1 MRLQVAIREGTRD
14 THILG
19 FGGSNGSAMD
29 TLDAAI
35 REAGASAYVIYAT
48 SADPA
53 MRYLSGFSTTDPFL
67 YIRKPGQPGLII
79 ISPMEYERAVRE
91 SGAEVMTR
99 SEAGYLDYLGEE
111 GDPWKALARVIRE
124 RAGGD
129 LLVPP
134 GFPYILAQE
143 LLPATAL
150 TVDRG
155 AVDRMRSVKTAT
167 EIAAIERAQRAGE
180 SALAAARD
188 LLRRAGK
195 GPGGELVDPRTNE
208 TITSESLR
216 STMHRVLV
224 SSGCRPTDT
233 IASCGTEAAL
243 PHSVGHGP
251 VYADQ
256 PIVIDIFPQEI
267 ATGYHADMTRTLVA
281 GEPEEAIAE
290 MYAAVAEAKRRAIA
304 LIRPGVTG
312 EEVYTAVK
320 DCFAEAGFGTGA
332 EGFTHNLGH
341 GVGLAIHEDPSL
353 GPRGGELVAGNVI
366 TVEPGLYYHTIGG
379 VRLEDIG
386 VVTADG
392 YKPLTRFEEVLC
404 L

>member
-1 MRLQVAIREGTRD
+1 
-14 THILG
+14 
-19 FGGSNGSAMD
+19 MD
-29 TLDAAI
+29 ALDAAI
-35 REAGASAYVIYAT
+35 REAGAAAYVIYAT

-67 YIRKPGQPGLII
+67 YLKKPGQPGLII
-79 ISPMEYERAVRE
+79 VSQMEYERAARE
-91 SGAEVMTR
+91 SEAGVMTR
-99 SEAGYLDYLGEE
+99 SETGYLDYLGEE

-124 RAGGD
+124 QAGD
-129 LLVPP
+129 NLLVPP
-134 GFPYILAQE
+134 GFPFVLAQE
-143 LLPATAL
+143 LLPDTTL

-167 EIAAIERAQRAGE
+167 EIAAIERAQRAAENAMGV
-180 SALAAARD
+180 AREM
-188 LLRRAGK
+188 LRRAGR
-195 GPGGELVDPRTNE
+195 GTDGELIDPDTRE
-208 TITSESLR
+208 TITSDSLR
-216 STMHRVLV
+216 SAMHRALV

-233 IASCGTEAAL
+233 IVSCGRESAL

-256 PIVIDIFPQEI
+256 PIVIDIFPQET

-281 GEPEEAIAE
+281 GEPEAAITE
-290 MYAAVAEAKRRAIA
+290 MYAAVAEAKRLAAGI
-304 LIRPGVTG
+304 IRPGVTG

-320 DCFAEAGFGTGA
+320 DFFADAGFGTGA

-353 GPRGGELVAGNVI
+353 GPRGGDLVRGNVI
-366 TVEPGLYYHTIGG
+366 TVEPGLYYHAIGG
-379 VRLEDIG
+379 VRLEDLG

-392 YKPLTRFEEVLC
+392 FSPLTRFGEVLC